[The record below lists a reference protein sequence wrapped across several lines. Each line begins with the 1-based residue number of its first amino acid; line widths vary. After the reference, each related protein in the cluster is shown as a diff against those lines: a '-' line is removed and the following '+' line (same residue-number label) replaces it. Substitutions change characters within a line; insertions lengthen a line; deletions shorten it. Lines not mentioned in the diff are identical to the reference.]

1 MEDIY
6 SFYHSILNIKNE
18 DQKEKI
24 KNIVKRE
31 KEKLLSKVKSLD
43 GFCIYIASQIQD
55 QLSKNGITTY
65 YVDLNELVQVDHVVL
80 ISEYLYQGK
89 IKRILIDPTFIQFV
103 KADQKKLMKLK
114 QWPSERLDKDIV
126 FHLVN
131 DGIIEIDYSIFNQY
145 INAFNLIEQE
155 INLDEYLLNM
165 KVGKIK

>member
-6 SFYHSILNIKNE
+6 SFYRSILNIKNE

-24 KNIVKRE
+24 KNIVKNE
-31 KEKLLSKVKSLD
+31 KEKLLSKVESLD
-43 GFCIYIASQIQD
+43 GFCIYIASQIQN
-55 QLSKNGITTY
+55 QLNKNGITTY

-89 IKRILIDPTFIQFV
+89 TKRILIDPTFTQFV
-103 KADQKKLMKLK
+103 KADQKKLIKLE
-114 QWPSERLDKDIV
+114 QWPSEKLDKDLV

-131 DGIIEIDYSIFNQY
+131 DGIIEIDDSVFNQY
-145 INAFNLIEQE
+145 INAFNSVEQE
-155 INLDEYLLNM
+155 IDLDEYLLNM